1 MTLDRPMY
9 RVKRR
14 LLGEPL
20 TTERV
25 SEEKLGDRTALG
37 VLASDCISSSA
48 YGSEEMLR
56 VLVPVVAET
65 PGTPSSP

>member
-14 LLGEPL
+14 LLGKPL

-25 SEEKLGDRTALG
+25 AEEKLDNRTALG
-37 VLASDCISSSA
+37 VLASDCIS
-48 YGSEEMLR
+48 
-56 VLVPVVAET
+56 
-65 PGTPSSP
+65 